1 MAGSDEEELLNIKIK
16 KRHLFILVMILVV
29 IVILLLLRCC
39 GDQPG
44 IDILDDEIPLG
55 DVFDLALDE
64 EAGERD
70 EVSKE
75 EIVEE
80 LNRKVSEGMIT
91 ISMNLTPTF
100 YDGSSKG
107 NLLIVNENSNNYPQ
121 IVQIYEN
128 ATGRLLYESGLI
140 PVGQTVKQS
149 RLATLLPAGEYHCTA
164 CFHNIDPGSGR
175 SLGMAAAL
183 IQINVLH

>member
-1 MAGSDEEELLNIKIK
+1 MKIK
-16 KRHLFILVMILVV
+16 KKHLYFVAVIIVI

-91 ISMNLTPTF
+91 ISMNLAPVF
-100 YDGSSKG
+100 ANGRSKG
-107 NLLIVNENSNNYPQ
+107 NLLIVNEESNNYPQ
-121 IVQIYEN
+121 VVQIFEN
-128 ATGRLLYESGLI
+128 TTGRMLYESGLI
-140 PVGQTVKQS
+140 PVGQTIEKAQLDVS
-149 RLATLLPAGEYHCTA
+149 IPAGLYRCTA
-164 CFHNIDPGSGR
+164 CFHNVNPESGQ
-175 SLGMAAAL
+175 SLGMAAAV
-183 IQINVLH
+183 IRIAVLH